1 MSGWNEGGRSDKE
14 NEEKKKKECVNGILN
29 CEGSTAAAEQM
40 VNFSR
45 PHLQLEQMRGTRR
58 SESDG
63 VVCFQADKS
72 WQLVM

>member
-14 NEEKKKKECVNGILN
+14 NEEKKKKMECVNGILN
-29 CEGSTAAAEQM
+29 CEGSTAAEQT

-45 PHLQLEQMRGTRR
+45 PHLQLEQMRGTTR

-72 WQLVM
+72 WHLVM